1 MTLPPASV
9 QTLPPPAEPSVPVA
23 VVPAA
28 KPTLKAV
35 LNGETVKLTWTL
47 PEKAATY
54 KRIEIMRNSVAA
66 PQGRNRIR
74 SVRAT
79 ETGIEDAVG
88 ANPPTLWYWI
98 KLIDQNDAASNIGP
112 VTFR

>member
-1 MTLPPASV
+1 MTIATTPVPAV
-9 QTLPPPAEPSVPVA
+9 TPPPVVEIPAA

-28 KPTLKAV
+28 QPVLNAV
-35 LNGETVKLTWTL
+35 LNGETVKLSWTL
-47 PEKAATY
+47 SAPAAAY
-54 KRIEIMRNSVAA
+54 KRIEIMRNSVSA

-88 ANPPTLWYWI
+88 PNPPTLWYWI
-98 KLIDQNDAASNIGP
+98 KLIDQNDVASNVGP